1 MGLLDTRA
9 SRSKA
14 RADVA
19 ELYVTLAEE
28 IQTEKKED
36 THVINIAVKRAL
48 SVTEF
53 KQMFYARGDD
63 NFCIANGQLLLFRQA
78 FSAGPTS
85 PASHDFFKL
94 NSS

>member
-36 THVINIAVKRAL
+36 THVINIAVKR
-48 SVTEF
+48 
-53 KQMFYARGDD
+53 
-63 NFCIANGQLLLFRQA
+63 QLLN
-78 FSAGPTS
+78 
-85 PASHDFFKL
+85 K
-94 NSS
+94 